1 MSACA
6 STESRPAPFLSHR
19 LSYWDARELPAFPPV
34 SPSGKETFPLSDDI
48 PDVGEDVVGVLTARI
63 EAHLGTSM
71 DHLKAVV
78 TDDPAA
84 NPYVT
89 DIVKWHG
96 LLLDAQAVL
105 DRAEDDLLAALETQP
120 SEVDDPTMDLA
131 HRVNAAVTARDGRAL
146 VVRWLLD
153 PDAPGKKGIATERL
167 ARLRSR
173 TGPAVQTSPARR
185 PAGVP
190 APAVARVGRVL
201 R

>member
-1 MSACA
+1 M
-6 STESRPAPFLSHR
+6 
-19 LSYWDARELPAFPPV
+19 
-34 SPSGKETFPLSDDI
+34 SDDI
-48 PDVGEDVVGVLTARI
+48 PDVGEDVVGVVTARI

-71 DHLKAVV
+71 EHLKAVV
-78 TDDPAA
+78 TDDPAT

-105 DRAEDDLLAALETQP
+105 DRAEDELLAALQTQP

-146 VVRWLLD
+146 VVRWLLN
-153 PDAPGKKGIATERL
+153 PDGPGKKGPAAERL

-173 TGPAVQTSPARR
+173 TGPAVQTSPARP

-190 APAVARVGRVL
+190 APAVARAARAL

>member
-1 MSACA
+1 M
-6 STESRPAPFLSHR
+6 
-19 LSYWDARELPAFPPV
+19 
-34 SPSGKETFPLSDDI
+34 SDDI

-63 EAHLGTSM
+63 EAHFGMGM

-84 NPYVT
+84 NPDVT
-89 DIVKWHG
+89 DVVKWHG

-153 PDAPGKKGIATERL
+153 PDAPGKKGLATERL

-173 TGPAVQTSPARR
+173 TGPAVPTSPARR

-190 APAVARVGRVL
+190 VPAVARAGRAA